1 MYQRT
6 DFVSQFLNYFLG
18 PPNIRPLVRPNPF
31 FNGVK
36 SEENAK
42 QFKEE
47 SFQAKHKPV
56 KEEPLTQTKEEPQNG
71 VEGVKELLS
80 PADNNRPC
88 R

>member
-1 MYQRT
+1 MR
-6 DFVSQFLNYFLG
+6 VSNVFSG

-31 FNGVK
+31 FNVVK
-36 SEENAK
+36 SEENAE

-56 KEEPLTQTKEEPQNG
+56 KEEQLTKQEPQNG
-71 VEGVKELLS
+71 VEGVKEQLS
-80 PADNNRPC
+80 SDIEDNRPC

>member
-6 DFVSQFLNYFLG
+6 DFVSRFLNYFLG

>member
-1 MYQRT
+1 MR
-6 DFVSQFLNYFLG
+6 VSNVFSG

-31 FNGVK
+31 FNVVK
-36 SEENAK
+36 SEENAE

-56 KEEPLTQTKEEPQNG
+56 KEEQLKQTKQEPQNG
-71 VEGVKELLS
+71 VERVSEQLS
-80 PADNNRPC
+80 SDFKDIRDNRPC